1 MFDAATAQLLR
12 SAPAV
17 PGLNPQ
23 DIPALLTRHYANL
36 VSARLRGAVDGP
48 GEAGEAWPPERI
60 ADTYELIASLHTDGA
75 LRRASAFV
83 PRSVAILAQY
93 LFDKPSA

>member
-1 MFDAATAQLLR
+1 MFDATTAQLLR

-36 VSARLRGAVDGP
+36 VSARLRADAHEP
-48 GEAGEAWPPERI
+48 EEAGEAWP
-60 ADTYELIASLHTDGA
+60 
-75 LRRASAFV
+75 
-83 PRSVAILAQY
+83 LAHR
-93 LFDKPSA
+93 

>member
-36 VSARLRGAVDGP
+36 VSARLRGAAEVLARLAKRGLP
-48 GEAGEAWPPERI
+48 SG
-60 ADTYELIASLHTDGA
+60 
-75 LRRASAFV
+75 LRTRMN
-83 PRSVAILAQY
+83 
-93 LFDKPSA
+93 